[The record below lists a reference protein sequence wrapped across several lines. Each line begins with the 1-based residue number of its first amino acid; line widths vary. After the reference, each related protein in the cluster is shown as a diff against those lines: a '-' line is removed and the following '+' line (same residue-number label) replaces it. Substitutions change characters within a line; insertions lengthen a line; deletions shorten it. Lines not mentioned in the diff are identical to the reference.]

1 MTENKKTLVGYKVL
15 VTAGP
20 TWVPLDKVRVI
31 TSIFS
36 GSTGLSIAAA
46 FASAGAETTL
56 LLGPGFAQATAEQK
70 EAMDI
75 QRFRF
80 FREFAEKLESTLDEN
95 RFDIIIHSAAVA
107 DYEPADFRDEKIP
120 SGYDELQ
127 ITLKP
132 TRKLIKMIREKAP
145 DAFLVQ
151 FKLETGKTSEE
162 LISAAWQALADSGG
176 DIVVA
181 NLLEDITETTH
192 RAYIINPARKVSI
205 VESKAQ
211 LSAQLVSITATAL
224 KCDK

>member
-1 MTENKKTLVGYKVL
+1 MVENKKILTGFKAL

-36 GSTGLSIAAA
+36 GSTGLNIASA
-46 FASAGAETTL
+46 FADAGAETTL
-56 LLGPGFAQATAEQK
+56 LLGPGLAQVSPEQK
-70 EAMDI
+70 EAMEI
-75 QRFRF
+75 RRFRY
-80 FREFAEKLESTLDEN
+80 FREFAEKLESSLDETK
-95 RFDIIIHSAAVA
+95 FDIIIHSAAVA

-132 TRKLIKMIREKAP
+132 TPKLIRMIREKAP

-151 FKLETGKTSEE
+151 FKLETGKTAEE
-162 LISAAWQALADSGG
+162 LISTAWQSLADSGG

-192 RAYIINPARKVSI
+192 RAYIINPARKVLT
-205 VESKAQ
+205 VENKAQ
-211 LSAQLVSITATAL
+211 LSAQLVSIIAEAL
-224 KCDK
+224 KK

>member
-1 MTENKKTLVGYKVL
+1 MVENKKILIGLKAL

-36 GSTGLSIAAA
+36 GGTGLNIAWA
-46 FASAGAETTL
+46 FANAGAETTL
-56 LLGPGFAQATAEQK
+56 LLGPGFVRVSPEQK
-70 EAMDI
+70 ELI
-75 QRFRF
+75 EVKRFKY
-80 FREFAEKLESTLDEN
+80 FREFESLLDSTLNEN
-95 RFDIIIHSAAVA
+95 KFDIIIHSAAVA
-107 DYEPADFRDEKIP
+107 DYEPEDFRNEKIP

-132 TRKLIKMIREKAP
+132 TPKLIKMIREKAP

-151 FKLETGKTSEE
+151 FKLETGKTAEE

-192 RAYIINPARKVSI
+192 RAYIINPARKVLT
-205 VESKAQ
+205 VENKAQ
-211 LSAQLVSITATAL
+211 LSAQLVSLIAEAL
-224 KCDK
+224 KK